1 MVLLVNRLAEIINA
15 IKNPLVFA
23 SKNQFANLDTIKG
36 LECHVDKLAK
46 EALTFAIEKPDRII
60 FENIIT
66 MFKQFESLDINL
78 KKRRIVECLDRLSH
92 IQGTNREPQGVFYG
106 SVSLDESKKLSASM
120 QFIKGVGPRL
130 SEILGKK
137 GINSVGDALYFLP
150 RKYEDRRGMKK
161 ISEAVSNE
169 IETIKGKILMLDAVP
184 YRGGR
189 KRVFEMAVGD
199 GSGTIIAKW
208 FQFNERY
215 MKKRFKE
222 GQNIILSGEIK
233 RYQLQKEIH
242 HPDIEIIEPGE
253 EGSWEFKQI
262 IPVYSETEGLY
273 QKTMRRIMR
282 RVIDEYSNVVIDGI
296 PDYIRKRQNLMSLA
310 ESIRKV
316 HFPDLDDN
324 FNALNE
330 GRSSA
335 HRSLIFDEFFFLEL
349 GLALRK
355 RGVILEKG
363 IAFNVTNKYT
373 NKLKSI
379 LPFNLTLAQKRVV
392 AEIIDDLKKPHP
404 MNRLLQ
410 GDVGSGKTIVAFI
423 ASLIV
428 IENGYQAAFMAPTEI
443 LAEQHYSTILP
454 LAEKLGLKVVLL
466 TSSIKG
472 SKRTDTYQKIGEGKV
487 DIIIGT
493 HAIIQE
499 SVQFYKLGI
508 AIVDEQHRFGVMQR
522 AMLKKKAVNPDVL
535 VMTATPIPRTLG
547 LTVYGDLDSSIID
560 ELPPGRLPV
569 KTKLYHE
576 RDREK
581 VYQKIRQEVE
591 NKKQVFVVYPLIE
604 ESEKLDLM
612 NATQMAEHLQKD
624 VFHDFKIGLLHG
636 RMDSKEK
643 ERIMS
648 DFQSKKIDLL
658 VSTTVV
664 EVGIDIPNASLMVV
678 EHAERFGLSQLHQLR
693 GRVGRDD
700 YQSQC
705 ILLAQYKKSDDA
717 RRRLKIMEQTTD
729 GFKIAEEDFDIRGPG
744 EFLGTRQSGIPD
756 FRIANIARDVKI
768 LSEARNEAFQLIEND
783 PSLTSPEHGDTK
795 IVLKERWK
803 GRLELASIG

>member
-1 MVLLVNRLAEIINA
+1 MNRLSEIISA
-15 IKNPLVFA
+15 IKNPLIFA

-36 LECHVDKLAK
+36 LELLISKLVK
-46 EALTFAIEKPDRII
+46 EALELPLD
-60 FENIIT
+60 
-66 MFKQFESLDINL
+66 KQNKVVFQNLLANFYQFDSLDTKLKKVKIGESLTILSEVEETPSFTINEKVPL
-78 KKRRIVECLDRLSH
+78 GGI
-92 IQGTNREPQGVFYG
+92 
-106 SVSLDESKKLSASM
+106 KKLSTSI

-130 SEILGKK
+130 SEILGRKS
-137 GINSVGDALYFLP
+137 IRTVGDALYFLP
-150 RKYEDRRGMKK
+150 RKYEDRRRIKK
-161 ISEAVSNE
+161 ISETIPNI
-169 IETIKGKILMLDAVP
+169 IETIKGRIIMLDAVP

-189 KRVFEMAVGD
+189 KRIFEMAVGD
-199 GSGTIIAKW
+199 GSGTVIAKW

-215 MKKRFKE
+215 MKKKFKK
-222 GQNIILSGEIK
+222 GQHIILSGEVK
-233 RYQLQKEIH
+233 QYHFQKEVH
-242 HPDIEIIEPGE
+242 HPEIEIIEPEE

-262 IPVYSETEGLY
+262 IPVYSETEGLC
-273 QKTMRRIMR
+273 QKTMRRIMKK
-282 RVIDEYSNVVIDGI
+282 VMDEYSELVIDGI
-296 PDYIRKRQNLMSLA
+296 PDRIRKGQNLISLK

-316 HFPDLDDN
+316 HFPEFDDN

-330 GRSSA
+330 GKSPA
-335 HRSLIFDEFFFLEL
+335 HRRLIFDEFFFLEL

-363 IAFNVTNKYT
+363 IPFNITNNYT
-373 NKLKSI
+373 NKLKYI
-379 LPFNLTLAQKRVV
+379 LPFELTVAQKKVV
-392 AEIIDDLKKPHP
+392 AEILDDLKKPHP

-410 GDVGSGKTIVAFI
+410 GDVGSGKTIVALI

-443 LAEQHYSTILP
+443 LAEQHYSTISP
-454 LAEKLGLKVVLL
+454 FAEKLGLKVLLL

-472 SKRTDTYQKIGEGKV
+472 SRRTKIYKEIGEGQV

-499 SVQFYKLGI
+499 SVIFHKLGL
-508 AIVDEQHRFGVMQR
+508 AIIDEQHRFGVMQR
-522 AMLKKKAVNPDVL
+522 AMIKKKGVNPDVL

-576 RDREK
+576 RDRVR
-581 VYQKIRQEVE
+581 VYEKIREE
-591 NKKQVFVVYPLIE
+591 IKNKRQVFVVYPLIE

-612 NATQMAEHLQKD
+612 NATQMAEHLQRS
-624 VFHDFKIGLLHG
+624 VFPGFKVGLLHG

-648 DFQSKKIDLL
+648 DFQSKKIDIL

-664 EVGIDIPNASLMVV
+664 EVGIDVPNASLMVV

-705 ILLAQYKKSDDA
+705 ILLAQYRKSDDA

-729 GFKIAEEDFDIRGPG
+729 GFKIAEEDFAIRGPG

-756 FRIANIARDVKI
+756 FRVANIARDVKI
-768 LSEARNEAFQLIEND
+768 LSDARSEAFQLIEED
-783 PSLTSPEHGDTK
+783 PALSLPEHSATK
-795 IVLKERWK
+795 MVLKERWK